1 MFYMSITYL
10 GCEMMNDR
18 RKMVIVILISGILWF
33 SLVIIEG
40 WTILEVINRTFM
52 TGMVGL
58 LGGVIIMIVTS
69 GFMDPIFSGF
79 RKISFGLNKSNAM
92 KRVDEEMA
100 KNATIQNMKN
110 RFKKVTLTIVL
121 SFSTTSLLISFVS
134 LIIYYR

>member
-1 MFYMSITYL
+1 MSITYL